1 MARRG
6 NFADLDPESVECY
19 KHIVDWRDYWEKA
32 KENLE
37 MALLAYERKKHN
49 VCASRAYYAVFLAS
63 IAALIKLTDLRARD
77 NEWSHSQVQAELN
90 RRLIMRRKVL
100 PAEIGRT
107 PMDLIK
113 LRHVA
118 DYMPEA
124 VTRQEAKRAC
134 DRAERF
140 LSSIARALED
150 NV

>member
-1 MARRG
+1 M
-6 NFADLDPESVECY
+6 
-19 KHIVDWRDYWEKA
+19 DWRDYWAKA
-32 KENLE
+32 NENLE
-37 MALLAYERKKHN
+37 MALPAYERKKN
-49 VCASRAYYAVFLAS
+49 NMCASRAYYAVFLAS

-90 RRLIMRRKVL
+90 RNLIMRRKVL

-113 LRHVA
+113 LRHLA

-134 DRAERF
+134 DRAKRF
-140 LSSIARALED
+140 LSSIAKALEGD
-150 NV
+150 V

>member
-1 MARRG
+1 M
-6 NFADLDPESVECY
+6 
-19 KHIVDWRDYWEKA
+19 DWRDYWVKA

-37 MALLAYERKKHN
+37 MTALAYQRKKYN

-63 IAALIKLTDLRARD
+63 ITVLTKLIDLRARNNQWD
-77 NEWSHSQVQAELN
+77 HGQVQAALN

-107 PMDLIK
+107 PMDLIG

-118 DYMPEA
+118 DYRPEE
-124 VTRQEAKRAC
+124 VSMREAKWAP

-140 LSSIARALED
+140 LSAIDSAVEERT
-150 NV
+150 